1 MKVAT
6 DGPRSDPTEAAPA
19 LLPAWD
25 RLDRNSPAVGVASVE
40 LRRQLAAW
48 SEHEVGA
55 RRGSDPED
63 LHQLRVAARRIDASL
78 RLFRDQLPESLART
92 RRSARQILRTLGTAR
107 DYDVQLAELERYC
120 ATLSAPECAA
130 AAPLRRRLEAERDN
144 ARARM
149 AYALDSESVRR
160 WLETLGRE
168 SAALAAAAP
177 PGAALA
183 VTVMPER
190 VHRRF
195 RKLRKAVRSLGRESA
210 MEEYHE
216 VRRRTKQLRY
226 AIESGA
232 QIYGKPAEEMLKVLR
247 RLQDGL
253 GEHQDAHLAK
263 DRLACIAAEP
273 RADLPAETLFFM
285 GRLAEHHLG
294 ITAQVRK
301 SLKRGW
307 RKVSGRRW
315 RALRARMEQHGSAA
329 ARASERS
336 SEVPGATSI
345 GAEPGEPAAQPHPA
359 SVRH

>member
-6 DGPRSDPTEAAPA
+6 DGPRSDPAEAAEPVSQVRA
-19 LLPAWD
+19 RVD
-25 RLDRNSPAVGVASVE
+25 RSSPAVGVASLE
-40 LRRQLAAW
+40 LRRQLVAW
-48 SEHEVGA
+48 SEHEPGA

-78 RLFRDQLPESLART
+78 RLFSAHLPASILRT
-92 RRSARQILRTLGTAR
+92 RRPARRILRTLGTAR
-107 DYDVQLAELERYC
+107 DYDVQLVELERYC
-120 ATLSAPECAA
+120 ATLTVTECAA
-130 AAPLRRRLEAERDN
+130 AAPLRTRLEAEREH

-149 AYALDSESVRR
+149 AYALDSDSVRG
-160 WLETLGRE
+160 WLETLDQE
-168 SAALAAAAP
+168 SAALAEATV
-177 PGAALA
+177 GAALA

-190 VHRRF
+190 VHKRF
-195 RKLRKAVRSLGRESA
+195 RKLRKAVRGLGRDAA

-232 QIYGKPAEEMLKVLR
+232 QIYGKPAEEMLKALR
-247 RLQDGL
+247 RLQDNL
-253 GEHQDAHLAK
+253 GEHQDAYLAK

-294 ITAQVRK
+294 VTAQARK

-315 RALRARMEQHGSAA
+315 KALHTRMEQLGSAA
-329 ARASERS
+329 LRASERS
-336 SEVPGATSI
+336 SAAPDSTAPGVGPDDAVAQADPATL
-345 GAEPGEPAAQPHPA
+345 
-359 SVRH
+359 RH

>member
-6 DGPRSDPTEAAPA
+6 DGPRSDPADPAPA
-19 LLPAWD
+19 VSQGWPRVD
-25 RLDRNSPAVGVASVE
+25 RSSPAAAVASLE

-48 SEHEVGA
+48 SDHEPGA

-78 RLFRDQLPESLART
+78 RLFDDQLPESLTRT
-92 RRSARQILRTLGTAR
+92 RRPARQILRTLGAAR
-107 DYDVQLAELERYC
+107 DYDVQLGELEGYC
-120 ATLSAPECAA
+120 ATLSASECQA
-130 AAPLRRRLEAERDN
+130 AAPLRARLEAEREH

-149 AYALDSESVRR
+149 AYALDSDAVRR
-160 WLETLGRE
+160 WLETLDRE
-168 SAALAAAAP
+168 SAALAAGVSD
-177 PGAALA
+177 GAALA

-190 VHRRF
+190 VHKRF
-195 RKLRKAVRSLGRESA
+195 RKLRKAVRGLKRESA

-226 AIESGA
+226 AIESA
-232 QIYGKPAEEMLKVLR
+232 QQIYGRPAEEMLKALR
-247 RLQDGL
+247 RLQDSL
-253 GEHQDAHLAK
+253 GKHQDAHLAK

-273 RADLPAETLFFM
+273 RAELPAETLFFM

-294 ITAQVRK
+294 VTAQVRK

-307 RKVSGRRW
+307 RKVSGKRW
-315 RALRARMEQHGSAA
+315 KALRARMEQHGSAA
-329 ARASERS
+329 LKASARS
-336 SEVPGATSI
+336 SEPDAAAAGVQPT
-345 GAEPGEPAAQPHPA
+345 EPQAQPDLA